1 MNGLTLIYRVQS
13 HLSFLRRTVVDRPLE
28 IPLRCFMDNRE
39 DILRSHKDFQI
50 KLGVTMHVF
59 NPSSQVAETEAWH
72 GQRR

>member
-39 DILRSHKDFQI
+39 GILRSHEEFRI
-50 KLGVTMHVF
+50 KPGAMVHVF
-59 NPSSQVAETEAWH
+59 NPSSQVTETEAGH
-72 GQRR
+72 GQTR